1 MMVVVAVNL
10 NKMKHLL
17 IYVLTLCFWTSNAQ
31 KMNHSEWTNI
41 LQLHVSDAGKVDY
54 KGFLNNRESLDNYL
68 ANLGRHAPKDHW
80 STSEKKA
87 YWINAYNAFTIQLI
101 LNNYPVKSIKK
112 LSDPWGQKFILIDGK
127 MMSLNTIEHEILRPM
142 GDSRIHFA
150 IVCASESC
158 PKLSDCAFEAKTLN
172 DQLDQAAHDFI
183 NAPSKNNLAPATIK
197 ISKIFKWFKAD
208 FPKGNA
214 FITYLNNYSTTAI
227 SPQTKIE
234 FLSYNWALND

>member
-1 MMVVVAVNL
+1 
-10 NKMKHLL
+10 MKNP
-17 IYVLTLCFWTSNAQ
+17 TS
-31 KMNHSEWTNI
+31 KSE
-41 LQLHVSDAGKVDY
+41 
-54 KGFLNNRESLDNYL
+54 
-68 ANLGRHAPKDHW
+68 
-80 STSEKKA
+80 
-87 YWINAYNAFTIQLI
+87 QLI

-234 FLSYNWALND
+234 FLSYNWALNE